1 MNSLRKILN
10 YKYVLVLF
18 LAFAAIWFSFWV
30 FYISIIP
37 ASPYGGPDEG
47 LRYLIPQ
54 FIFENGRLPTGYD
67 AATIHSMGNWSYAF
81 YPQFLGALV
90 SVLFM
95 SVVSVFNHTP
105 EALVFAARMA
115 SVVFGLVTVLF
126 VGKSVEKL
134 FKENDNAKVF
144 SFIAMGLAVA
154 WPQVAFLSAY
164 VNNDIIALSGVSII
178 LYACIAGY
186 KDYWNVTNIS
196 VLAAGIVVCLLG
208 YINSYGFVL
217 FGGLFFL
224 ISLWWQ
230 VDTKKHFFKLFGLVA
245 GIVLVLA
252 GPLFVRNAIIYNGD
266 VFGISSF
273 REETLKWESET
284 GKEAQRSYAEISGR
298 GLPRLVGD
306 EGYRQAQ
313 LNSAIAR
320 FGKMTVA
327 PEDKYMNIYKSF
339 VIIGVIGF
347 VWMLLDTLIYSIRSG
362 RKLKDLRTTIVRRKA
377 IILLMICISA
387 ACVTTLGLS
396 LYYSLMIDFQPQG
409 RYIIYLLVPII
420 IASLSGFHYLIEKII
435 VKKYRTPI
443 TVFLVGCYLLTSLII
458 FYKYVYSVA
467 MLYGTY

>member
-1 MNSLRKILN
+1 MS
-10 YKYVLVLF
+10 F
-18 LAFAAIWFSFWV
+18 LALVALWFFCWAI
-30 FYISIIP
+30 YISIIP
-37 ASPYGGPDEG
+37 LSPFGGPDEG

-67 AATIHSMGNWSYAF
+67 AATIHTMGNWSYAF

-90 SVLFM
+90 STLFM
-95 SVVSVFNHTP
+95 AVVSVVNHSP

-115 SVVFGLVTVLF
+115 SVVFGVITVLF

-134 FKENDNAKVF
+134 FKGNDNAKVF
-144 SFIAMGLAVA
+144 SFIAMGLVAA

-164 VNNDIIALSGVSII
+164 VNNDIVALGGVSII
-178 LYACIAGY
+178 VYACIAGY
-186 KDYWNVTNIS
+186 KDHWSVANVSILGT
-196 VLAAGIVVCLLG
+196 GMVVCLLG

-230 VDTKKHFFKLFGLVA
+230 VDTKKHFFKLFGLAA
-245 GIVLVLA
+245 GIVVVLA

-327 PEDKYMNIYKSF
+327 PEDKYMNVYRSF
-339 VIIGVIGF
+339 VTVGMIGF
-347 VWMLLDTLIYSIRSG
+347 AWMLLDTLIHFIRSR
-362 RKLKDLRTTIVRRKA
+362 RKLKDLKTTIARQKT
-377 IILLMICISA
+377 IILLMVCIAA
-387 ACVTTLGLS
+387 ACTTTLALS

-409 RYIIYLLVPII
+409 RYIIYLLVPIV
-420 IASLSGFHYLIEKII
+420 IASLSGFYYLIEKII

-443 TVFLVGCYLLTSLII
+443 TVLLMSCYLLTALIV
-458 FYKYVYSVA
+458 FYKYVYSVGL
-467 MLYGTY
+467 LYGTY